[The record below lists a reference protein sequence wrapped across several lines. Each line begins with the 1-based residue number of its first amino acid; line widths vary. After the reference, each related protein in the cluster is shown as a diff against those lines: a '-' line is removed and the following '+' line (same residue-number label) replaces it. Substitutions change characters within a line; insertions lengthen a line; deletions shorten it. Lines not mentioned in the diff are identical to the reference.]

1 MQPGMVIDQWY
12 TMHQI
17 VKGTFPKIHFGRI
30 LIIFTCIIGIY
41 FCFYDDDFYESKK
54 YFN

>member
-1 MQPGMVIDQWY
+1 MTTVGYGDF
-12 TMHQI
+12 
-17 VKGTFPKIHFGRI
+17 FPNTHFGRI